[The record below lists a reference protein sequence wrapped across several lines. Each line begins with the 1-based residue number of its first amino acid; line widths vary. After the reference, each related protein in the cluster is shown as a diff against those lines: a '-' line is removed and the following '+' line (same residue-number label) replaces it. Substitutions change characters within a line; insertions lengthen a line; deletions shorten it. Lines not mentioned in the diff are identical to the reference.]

1 MAMHI
6 GIVGPISFVDIAHL
20 LPNADEH
27 AAKEMKGSSLLLSL
41 IDELLRQGYRV
52 SAFTTEPGLDP
63 NGVKFV
69 LTEHGQ
75 FSLYQVPLRR
85 KGFRS
90 DRGLHGRMLDLFAL
104 ERRCLL
110 AAIQASDVDILH
122 AHWTYEFAWA
132 AQNSNLPVLI
142 TCHDAPWQILR
153 LMPDL
158 YRFGRLI
165 MAHRVLMRAR
175 YLSAV
180 SPYIVDKISWMHR
193 ASMVTIPNPLPADL
207 FSAVAVEKKEIVVG
221 MIINNWSRLKNAA
234 IGMAVLSE
242 LKKKRPDISM
252 HLYGPGMGEG
262 EAAWQWAE
270 QQQCLD
276 LFHFFG
282 AQPYQGIKDAI
293 KKFTILLHPS
303 LEESFGMT
311 LAEAMAVGVPIV
323 AGKKSGAVPWVV
335 GDAGILVD
343 VQNKDEILDALICLL
358 SDKEKYSHCAQSG
371 QERAK
376 NIFSAQAVTKQYI
389 EQYKKI
395 VSLE

>member
-1 MAMHI
+1 MHI
-6 GIVGPISFVDIAHL
+6 GIVGPIAFADIAYL
-20 LPNADEH
+20 LPNASEY
-27 AAKEMKGSSLLLSL
+27 AAKEMQGSSLLISL
-41 IDELLRQGYRV
+41 IDELLNQGYRV

-63 NGVKFV
+63 NGPEFV

-104 ERRCLL
+104 ERHCLL
-110 AAIQASDVDILH
+110 KAIQVSDVDILH

-132 AQNSNLPVLI
+132 AQNSNIPVLI

-158 YRFGRLI
+158 YRLGRLL
-165 MAHRVLMRAR
+165 MAHRVLMRAKH
-175 YLSAV
+175 LTAV
-180 SPYIVDKISWMHR
+180 SPYIVNKIGWMHH
-193 ASMVTIPNPLPADL
+193 ASMVVIPNPLPADL
-207 FSAVAVEKKEIVVG
+207 FRGEAIEKKEIIIG

-234 IGMAVLSE
+234 IGMAALSVL
-242 LKKKRPDISM
+242 KRQRPDISM
-252 HLYGPGMGEG
+252 HLYGPGMGQG

-270 QQQCLD
+270 QHHCLD
-276 LFHFFG
+276 SFCFFG
-282 AQPYQGIKDAI
+282 AQPYQVIKDAI
-293 KKFTILLHPS
+293 KNFTILLHPS

-323 AGKKSGAVPWVV
+323 AGAKSGAVPWVV
-335 GDAGILVD
+335 EEAGILVN
-343 VQNKDEILDALICLL
+343 VENADEVLEALICLL
-358 SDKEKYSHCAQSG
+358 SDKEKYRHCASAG
-371 QERAK
+371 LARAK
-376 NIFSAQAVTKQYI
+376 NFFSARAVTKQYI

-395 VSLE
+395 MS

>member
-6 GIVGPISFVDIAHL
+6 GIVGPISFADIAYL
-20 LPNADEH
+20 LPDASER
-27 AAKEMKGSSLLLSL
+27 AAKEMQGSSLLISL
-41 IDELLRQGYRV
+41 IDELLNLGYQV

-63 NGVKFV
+63 NAAEFV
-69 LTEHGQ
+69 LTRHGQ

-110 AAIQASDVDILH
+110 KAIQASGVDILH

-132 AQNSNLPVLI
+132 AQNSNIPVLI

-158 YRFGRLI
+158 YRLGRLL
-165 MAHRVLMRAR
+165 MAHRVLMRAQ

-180 SPYIVDKISWMHR
+180 SPYIVEKISWMHR
-193 ASMVTIPNPLPADL
+193 ASMAVIPNPLPADL
-207 FSAVAVEKKEIVVG
+207 FTAAAAEKKEIIIG

-234 IGMAVLSE
+234 VGMTALSA
-242 LKKKRPDISM
+242 LKQIRPDISV
-252 HLYGPGMGEG
+252 HLYGPGMGQG

-270 QQQCLD
+270 EHDCLD
-276 LFHFFG
+276 SFDFFG
-282 AQPYQGIKDAI
+282 AQPYQAIKDAI
-293 KKFTILLHPS
+293 KNFTILLHPS

-311 LAEAMAVGVPIV
+311 LAEAMAVGVPVV
-323 AGKKSGAVPWVV
+323 AGKNSGAVPWVV
-335 GDAGILVD
+335 EEAGILVD
-343 VQNKDEILDALICLL
+343 VQSADEVLKALLYLL
-358 SDKEKYSHCAQSG
+358 SDKEKYQYCADAG
-371 QERAK
+371 LKRAR
-376 NIFSAQAVTKQYI
+376 NCFSVQAVTKQYI

-395 VSLE
+395 AGFK